1 MADKPI
7 GRELLMIVLGA
18 LIDAG
23 MSFSAQTSAASP
35 FWHDLLESLFGLKNR
50 IRAQAEQVRERAG
63 NAGSG

>member
-1 MADKPI
+1 
-7 GRELLMIVLGA
+7 MIVLGA

-50 IRAQAEQVRERAG
+50 IRAQAEQVRERAR